1 MLLLVLIVAFS
12 PVLTFKGLTV
22 ETLWNFFNVHPFW
35 FLFFILDVIRFN
47 PSINIR
53 KDK

>member
-1 MLLLVLIVAFS
+1 MLLLFLIVVFS
-12 PVLTFKGLTV
+12 PVLALKGLTL

-35 FLFFILDVIRFN
+35 FTLLLMDIFRIN
-47 PSINIR
+47 PSLICR